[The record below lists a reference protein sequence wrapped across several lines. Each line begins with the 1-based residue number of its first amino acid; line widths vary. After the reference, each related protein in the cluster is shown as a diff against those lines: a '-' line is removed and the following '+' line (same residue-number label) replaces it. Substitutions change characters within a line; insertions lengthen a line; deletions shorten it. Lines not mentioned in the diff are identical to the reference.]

1 MKKNIVKK
9 IVAIT
14 FAAAMALTIS
24 PMAKA
29 ATADQLTERHISY
42 YRGEDAERIQYN
54 RGKEN
59 WLLRVNS
66 NWLLREE
73 AERINYYRSEGWETP
88 ANPEI
93 DNSLKAIVDKAT
105 AGFSEYVSYAP
116 LALLAERQSEGQD
129 YRVFCRRIEERLGA
143 KATYSIIEIH
153 ENLIGEAVLAD
164 IMDTDIE
171 CYETGEPE
179 EWNEAETPRLT
190 RHEGYISNEATG
202 SIDGVNFK
210 PLGILATRETNE
222 TDYCFIAEVTTVSNN
237 EVPAYAL
244 VYINEND
251 EGLIKLSKVVDL
263 LNA

>member
-29 ATADQLTERHISY
+29 ATSDQQTGRY
-42 YRGEDAERIQYN
+42 KQFYRGEESERIQYN

-59 WLLRVNS
+59 WLLR
-66 NWLLREE
+66 EE
-73 AERINYYRSEGWETP
+73 SERINYYRSEGWEIPT
-88 ANPEI
+88 NPEI

-105 AGFSEYVSYAP
+105 ADFSEGIYYDPV
-116 LALLAERQSEGQD
+116 ALLAERQSEGQD
-129 YRVFCRRIEERLGA
+129 YRVFCRRTEVRPGA
-143 KATYSIIEIH
+143 KATYSILEIH
-153 ENLIGEAVLAD
+153 ENLIGEAVIAD

-171 CYETGEPE
+171 CYNTGDPE
-179 EWNEAETPRLT
+179 EWNETETPRLT
-190 RHEGYISNEATG
+190 RHQGFVFNEATG
-202 SIDGVNFK
+202 YIDGVNFT
-210 PLGILATRETNE
+210 PIGILAKRETNE
-222 TDYCFIAEVTTVSNN
+222 TDFCFIAEMTTVSNN
-237 EVPAYAL
+237 EVPTYAL

-251 EGLIKLSKVVDL
+251 EGLIKLSNVIDL

>member
-9 IVAIT
+9 AVAIT

-29 ATADQLTERHISY
+29 ATSDQQAGRY
-42 YRGEDAERIQYN
+42 IQYN

-59 WLLRVNS
+59 WFLRGNS

-73 AERINYYRSEGWETP
+73 AERINYYRSEGWEAPT
-88 ANPEI
+88 NPEI

-105 AGFSEYVSYAP
+105 VDFSEEICYTPV
-116 LALLAERQSEGQD
+116 ALLAERQGEGQD
-129 YRVFCRRIEERLGA
+129 YRVFCRRTEVRPGA
-143 KATYSIIEIH
+143 KAVYSIIEIH

-171 CYETGEPE
+171 CYNTGDPE
-179 EWNEAETPRLT
+179 EWNETETPLIS
-190 RHEGYISNEATG
+190 RHEGFIFSEATG
-202 SIDGVNFK
+202 YIDGVSFN
-210 PLGILATRETNE
+210 PIGILATRETNE
-222 TDYCFIAEVTTVSNN
+222 TDYCFIAEMTTVSNN
-237 EVPAYAL
+237 EVPTYAL
-244 VYINEND
+244 VYVNEND
-251 EGLIKLSKVVDL
+251 EGLVKLSKVVDL

>member
-14 FAAAMALTIS
+14 FAVAMALTIS

-29 ATADQLTERHISY
+29 ATSDQQAERY
-42 YRGEDAERIQYN
+42 KQFYRGDEW
-54 RGKEN
+54 K
-59 WLLRVNS
+59 
-66 NWLLREE
+66 
-73 AERINYYRSEGWETP
+73 TP

-93 DNSLKAIVDKAT
+93 DNSLRAIVDKAT
-105 AGFSEYVSYAP
+105 ADFSEEVFYAP
-116 LALLAERQSEGQD
+116 VALLAERQGEGQD
-129 YRVFCRRIEERLGA
+129 YRVFCRRTEMRPGA
-143 KATYSIIEIH
+143 KAVYSIIEIH

-171 CYETGEPE
+171 CYSEDEPE
-179 EWNEAETPRLT
+179 EWNEKEIPRLT
-190 RHEGYISNEATG
+190 RHEGYIFNEATCY
-202 SIDGVNFK
+202 IDGVNFT
-210 PLGILATRETNE
+210 PIGILAKRETNE
-222 TDYCFIAEVTTVSNN
+222 TDFCFIAEMTTVSNN
-237 EVPAYAL
+237 EVPTYAL